1 MLLHWE
7 DRDSMAHS
15 IEARVPFLD
24 HRLVEF
30 VVGLPDELK
39 LSQGLTKRVLR
50 DAMKGVLPES
60 VRMRTDKLG
69 FVTPEEQWVRR
80 DATEAFRSA
89 ALETVSACGGVFT
102 GEAAALVDR
111 IVDGAAPFS
120 FTLWR
125 LVSFGRWINRH
136 SVALP

>member
-24 HRLVEF
+24 HRVVELVL
-30 VVGLPDELK
+30 GLPDEFK

-50 DAMKGVLPES
+50 DAMRGVLPES

-80 DATEAFRSA
+80 DAPEAFRRA
-89 ALETVSACGGVFT
+89 ALATISACGAIFT
-102 GEAAALVDR
+102 AEATALVNR
-111 IVDGAAPFS
+111 MVEGTAPFS

-125 LVSFGRWINRH
+125 LVSFGRWMDRH
-136 SVALP
+136 GVAAP